1 MFYFVTLFNVPAAAE
16 ETFVRGLGRGGPWL
30 EQVRRVTPALV
41 GADLL
46 RHQSWPVF
54 LCHDIWT
61 APEGYAQACGS
72 QAVRQLLDARKQM
85 AASSFE
91 IGGFI
96 FPKLTETAG
105 VSNARWPQT
114 WPGRP
119 AGWLSTEQLE
129 DELFDAAVQA
139 TRENASATLAA
150 LARIDAYFAKD
161 GRSMSEKQ
169 HRESL
174 LELLRLLRPHLAE
187 LLAEPSSLS

>member
-54 LCHDIWT
+54 LCQDIWT

-72 QAVRQLLDARKQM
+72 RAVRQLLDARKQM

-91 IGGFI
+91 IGGFT
-96 FPKLTETAG
+96 FPNLQETAG
-105 VSNARWPQT
+105 AGSARLPQT
-114 WPGRP
+114 RFGRP

-139 TRENASATLAA
+139 TKENAGATLAA
-150 LARIDAYFAKD
+150 LARIDAYFAKGGD
-161 GRSMSEKQ
+161 GSERQ
-169 HRESL
+169 RRQSL
-174 LELLRLLRPHLAE
+174 LELLRLLRPNLAE
-187 LLAEPSSLS
+187 LLGEPSSQP